1 MITNLPKPKDL
12 KSLKRFIGAFTYI
25 AKFIADSQEHLLEI
39 TKLLNKNIPLV
50 WGKSQKIAFENLKT
64 LVTSNM
70 KLNYIDTKY
79 PLSLNCD
86 PSQFGGGGVLY
97 QEIPPENI
105 EEPIAFFSRK
115 FNPTQTRLYS
125 SLELERLNII
135 DNLGRVQCF
144 INQSPF
150 PVKVVTDVRNILF
163 LIKSKFQVLILN
175 SVDSHQ
181 V

>member
-39 TKLLNKNIPLV
+39 TKLLNKSIPLV
-50 WGKSQKIAFENLKT
+50 WGKSQEIAFENLKT

-86 PSQFGGGGVLY
+86 PSQIVGGGVLY
-97 QEIPPENI
+97 QEIPPEHI

-135 DNLGRVQCF
+135 DNLERVQCF

-150 PVKVVTDVRNILF
+150 PVKVAKYI
-163 LIKSKFQVLILN
+163 I
-175 SVDSHQ
+175 SH
-181 V
+181 